1 MMEQTIPISDKDLPH
16 PPPFKKIIGPSF
28 ILLGL
33 GLGSGELILWPYLS
47 ANYGLGIIWGA
58 VIGITLQFFL
68 NMEIERYTLATG
80 ESIFVGLSRMFR
92 KFSPVWF
99 MLTTFI
105 PWVWPGLIASSA
117 KLLSFATGIEY
128 NRYLPIALLIVI
140 GIILSLGKY
149 LYKTQEVFQKTLIL
163 IGIPFILVLAFF
175 LAKPAD
181 YISLAKGLIG
191 EGNGFWFFP
200 AGISFATFLG
210 ALAYAGA
217 GGNLNLS
224 QSYYIKEKGFGMGA
238 HTGKI
243 SSLFSNQKQDLK
255 LEGSLFKNTLENIKL
270 FKLWW
275 RRINLEH
282 AIVFW
287 LTGAVTMLM
296 LSLLSFI
303 TAYKKEGIEN
313 GINFLF
319 RESAFISLKTAPF
332 IGTAFLLIA
341 SLMLFGTQFS
351 VYASTS
357 RILSENLVISSKK
370 FKIENLSKL
379 FYIFLWLQITGGCI
393 VFLAGFT
400 EPLDLVIT
408 GAVMNAVT
416 MFIYALMVFIL
427 NTRSLPKLVSPS
439 LIRRVIMIIAIL
451 FYGGF
456 SAFTIVKYI
465 IGF

>member
-1 MMEQTIPISDKDLPH
+1 MEQKIPVSDKDLPY
-16 PPPFKKIIGPSF
+16 PPPLKKMIGPSF

-80 ESIFVGLSRMFR
+80 ESIFVGLTRIFR

-105 PWVWPGLIASSA
+105 PWIWPGLIASSA
-117 KLLSFATGIEY
+117 KLLSHAVGIEY
-128 NRYLPIALLIVI
+128 NRYLPIALLITI

-149 LYKTQEVFQKTLIL
+149 LYKTQEVFQKTIIL
-163 IGIPFILVLAFF
+163 VGIPFILVLAFF
-175 LAKPAD
+175 LAKPVD
-181 YISLAKGLIG
+181 YFTLAKGLVGIG
-191 EGNGFWFFP
+191 DGYWFFP

-224 QSYYIKEKGFGMGA
+224 QSYYIKEKGFGMGV

-243 SSLFSNQKQDLK
+243 SSLFSNQKQNLK
-255 LEGSLFKNTLENIKL
+255 IEGSLFKNSLENIKI

-282 AIVFW
+282 ALVFW
-287 LTGAVTMLM
+287 ITGAITMLM

-303 TAYKKEGIEN
+303 TVYKKDGIQN

-319 RESAFISLKTAPF
+319 NESAFISMKTAPF

-341 SLMLFGTQFS
+341 ALMLYGTQFS

-357 RILSENLVISSKK
+357 RILSENLVIFSKK
-370 FKIENLSKL
+370 IRIENLSKL
-379 FYIFLWLQITGGCI
+379 FYFFLWLQIAGGCL

-408 GAVMNAVT
+408 GAVMNAAT
-416 MFIYALMVFIL
+416 MFIYAVMIFIL
-427 NTRSLPKLVSPS
+427 NTRLLPKLVSPS
-439 LIRRVIMIIAIL
+439 VIRRVIMIIAIL

-456 SAFTIVKYI
+456 SIFTIIKNL
-465 IGF
+465 FKF

>member
-1 MMEQTIPISDKDLPH
+1 MERNIPNLNKDLPH
-16 PPPFKKIIGPSF
+16 PPPLRKMIGPSF

-80 ESIFVGLSRMFR
+80 ESVFVGLSRIFK
-92 KFSPVWF
+92 KFAPLWF

-105 PWVWPGLIASSA
+105 PWVWPGLVASSA
-117 KLLSFATGIEY
+117 KLFSFAFGITY
-128 NRYLPIALLIVI
+128 NKYLPMFFLILI

-149 LYKTQEVFQKTLIL
+149 LYKTQEVFQKTIIL
-163 IGIPFILVLAFF
+163 IGIPFVLILALF
-175 LAKPAD
+175 LAKPVD
-181 YISLAKGLIG
+181 YLALTKGLIG
-191 EGNGFWFFP
+191 MGDGFWFFP
-200 AGISFATFLG
+200 AGLSFATFLG

-224 QSYYIKEKGFGMGA
+224 QSYYIKEKGFGMGV

-243 SSLFSNQKQDLK
+243 SSLFSSHKEEMK
-255 LEGSLFKNTLENIKL
+255 LEGGLPKNTTENISV
-270 FKLWW
+270 FNLWW

-287 LTGAVTMLM
+287 ITGAVTMLM
-296 LSLLSFI
+296 LSLLSYI
-303 TAYKKEGIEN
+303 TTYKKEGIEN

-319 RESAFISLKTAPF
+319 QESSYISAHTTTA

-357 RILSENLVISSKK
+357 RILSENLVIFSPKK
-370 FKIENLSKL
+370 FRIESLSKL
-379 FYIFLWLQITGGCI
+379 FYIFLWLQILGGCA
-393 VFLAGFT
+393 VFMAGFT
-400 EPLDLVIT
+400 EPLNLVIT
-408 GAVMNAVT
+408 GAVMNAAT
-416 MFIYALMVFIL
+416 MFVYAIMIYIL
-427 NTRSLPKLVSPS
+427 NVKLLPKMMAPS
-439 LIRRVIMIIAIL
+439 TLRRAIMIIATL

-456 SAFTIVKYI
+456 SIFTIVKYI
-465 IGF
+465 FKF

>member
-1 MMEQTIPISDKDLPH
+1 MERSIPNLNKDLPH
-16 PPPFKKIIGPSF
+16 PPPLRKMIGPSF

-58 VIGITLQFFL
+58 VIGITIQFFL

-80 ESIFVGLSRMFR
+80 ESVFVGLSRIFK
-92 KFSPVWF
+92 KFAPLWF

-105 PWVWPGLIASSA
+105 PWIWPGLVASSA
-117 KLLSFATGIEY
+117 KLFSFAFGFTY
-128 NRYLPIALLIVI
+128 NKYLPMVFLVLI

-149 LYKTQEVFQKTLIL
+149 LYKTQEIFQKTIIL
-163 IGIPFILVLAFF
+163 IGIPFVLILALF
-175 LAKPAD
+175 LAKPVD
-181 YISLAKGLIG
+181 YLALTKGLIG
-191 EGNGFWFFP
+191 MGDGYWFFP
-200 AGISFATFLG
+200 AGLSFATFLG

-243 SSLFSNQKQDLK
+243 SSLFSSQKEKMK
-255 LEGSLFKNTLENIKL
+255 LEGGLPKNTIENVRI

-282 AIVFW
+282 AMVFW
-287 LTGAVTMLM
+287 ITGAVTMLM
-296 LSLLSFI
+296 LSLLSYI
-303 TAYKKEGIEN
+303 TTYKKEGIEN

-319 RESAFISLKTAPF
+319 QESSYISAHTTTT

-357 RILSENLVISSKK
+357 RILSENLVIFSPKK
-370 FKIENLSKL
+370 FHIESLSKL
-379 FYIFLWLQITGGCI
+379 FYVFLWLQILGGCI
-393 VFLAGFT
+393 VFMAGFT
-400 EPLDLVIT
+400 EPLNLVIT
-408 GAVMNAVT
+408 GAVMNAAT
-416 MFIYALMVFIL
+416 MFVYAIMIYIQNVKL
-427 NTRSLPKLVSPS
+427 LPKMIAPS
-439 LIRRVIMIIAIL
+439 TLRRVIMVIAIL

-456 SAFTIVKYI
+456 SIFTIAKYI
-465 IGF
+465 FKF